1 MAFLTQSMRLIVAI
15 DSVIFIFFQVCDG
28 VVCILISWDIDR
40 RRPQR
45 NRRLCWCHIS
55 LP

>member
-1 MAFLTQSMRLIVAI
+1 MCLIVAVV
-15 DSVIFIFFQVCDG
+15 SVIFIFFQVRDG
-28 VVCILISWDIDR
+28 VVCILIGRDIDR